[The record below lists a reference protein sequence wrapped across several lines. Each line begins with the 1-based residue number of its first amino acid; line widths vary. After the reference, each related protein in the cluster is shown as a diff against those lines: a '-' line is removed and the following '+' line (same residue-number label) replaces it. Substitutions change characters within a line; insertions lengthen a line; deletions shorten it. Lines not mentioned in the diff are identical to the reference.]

1 VEHEFDIDTKV
12 VRVAADEYTATL
24 TDRWNAL
31 GGRPNGGYALATCIR
46 ALRESMPGLDPLA
59 VSAFFLRPA
68 APGAATIR
76 TELVRSGRR
85 IATGEVKLFQD
96 DREVMRAVASFTDL
110 AQAAGPTTHFEPP
123 PVLPPVEEAIDLT
136 GGASIDGVT
145 IINRF
150 EYRVAAIPGWAQG
163 KPTGEPRMTLWLRFK
178 DGRDADPLA
187 LVGMVDAVWP
197 AVMELGAM
205 GSATI
210 ELSVHVRARPA
221 PGWLACRVATRHVSG
236 GYHEEDFEIWD
247 SDGKLV
253 AQSRQLALL
262 PQG

>member
-1 VEHEFDIDTKV
+1 VEHEFDTDTKV
-12 VRVAADEYTATL
+12 VRVGDGEYAATL

-31 GGRPNGGYALATCIR
+31 GGRPNGGYVLATCVR
-46 ALRESMPGLDPLA
+46 ALGDVMPGLDPLA
-59 VSAFFLRPA
+59 VSAFYLRPA
-68 APGAATIR
+68 APGPATIR

-85 IATGEVKLFQD
+85 IATGEAKVFQD
-96 DREVMRAVASFTDL
+96 GKEVMRAVASFADL

-123 PVLPPVEEAIDLT
+123 PALPPVGETTDLT
-136 GGASIDGVT
+136 GGASVDGVT
-145 IINRF
+145 IIDRF
-150 EYRVAAIPGWAQG
+150 VYRVAAIPGWVRG
-163 KPTGEPRMTLWLRFK
+163 KPSGDPRLDLYLRFR
-178 DGRDADPLA
+178 DGREPDAVA

-210 ELSVHVRARPA
+210 ELSVHVRGRPA
-221 PGWLACRVATRHVSG
+221 PGWLACRVATRYVSG

-253 AQSRQLALL
+253 AQSRQLALF
-262 PQG
+262 PEG

>member
-1 VEHEFDIDTKV
+1 VEHEFDVDTQV
-12 VRVAADEYTATL
+12 ARVADNEYAATL

-31 GGRPNGGYALATCIR
+31 GGRPNGGYALATCVR
-46 ALRESMPGLDPLA
+46 ALRDVIPGLDPLA

-68 APGAATIR
+68 VPGAATIR

-96 DREVMRAVASFTDL
+96 DKEVVRAVASFADL

-123 PVLPPVEEAIDLT
+123 PALPPVEETIDLT
-136 GGASIDGVT
+136 GGASLPEIT

-150 EYRVAAIPGWAQG
+150 EYRVTALPGWVQG
-163 KPTGEPRMTLWLRFK
+163 KPSGDPRMALWLRFR
-178 DGRDADPLA
+178 DGREPDPLA
-187 LVGMVDAVWP
+187 LVAMVDAVWP

-210 ELSVHVRARPA
+210 ELSVHVRAKPT
-221 PGWLACRVATRHVSG
+221 PGWLACRVATRYVSG

-253 AQSRQLALL
+253 AQSRQLALF